1 MAEKE
6 QEATKAFVQ
15 MTNLV
20 GAFDARLVQLL
31 ATLTENNDQTVA
43 ELLRQDEATEA
54 QVAAAQQQL
63 AQDQVQ
69 AHQQATGILAN

>member
-6 QEATKAFVQ
+6 QEANKSFVQ

-54 QVAAAQQQL
+54 QIAATQQEL
-63 AQDQVQ
+63 APDQVQ